1 MDPIGF
7 AMENFDVVGAW
18 RTTNESGLPL
28 NTADVLPDETR
39 IDGVVEL
46 RNAIL
51 SRSDVFVQTLTEK
64 LMIYALGRGLT
75 YADMPIVRRI
85 VRESDGYRLKNLI
98 VGIVRSE
105 PFRMR
110 IKALGDG
117 DIAENSAAP
126 NRLKRV
132 Q

>member
-1 MDPIGF
+1 
-7 AMENFDVVGAW
+7 
-18 RTTNESGLPL
+18 
-28 NTADVLPDETR
+28 
-39 IDGVVEL
+39 
-46 RNAIL
+46 
-51 SRSDVFVQTLTEK
+51 VFVQTLTQK

-98 VGIVRSE
+98 EGIVRSE

-110 IKALGDG
+110 MKAPGDAG
-117 DIAENSAAP
+117 IAENSAAP
-126 NRLKRV
+126 NRRGLQRV